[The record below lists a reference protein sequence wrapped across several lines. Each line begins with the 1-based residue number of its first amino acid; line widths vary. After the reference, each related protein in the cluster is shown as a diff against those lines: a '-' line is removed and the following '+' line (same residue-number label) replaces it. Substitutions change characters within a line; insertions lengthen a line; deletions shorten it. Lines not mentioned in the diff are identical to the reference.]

1 MKPLIAA
8 VLAVGALWLYA
19 QKGPDNLQTAA
30 LMPSGAIFYV
40 EAKDFHRVLTEW
52 NGSGERRRWL
62 KSDNAT
68 VLSQSR
74 LLQRL
79 MEAQIQFATV
89 AEVPVEMNMVN
100 ELAGTESAMAFYEF
114 STLRFVYMTRMDGT
128 RLDQSELWKNRKSYQ
143 PREAAGIPF
152 YLKTETD
159 GHQSYTVSFASHDGW
174 MVVAT
179 DAELMAR
186 TLALLAGKAAGSVS
200 TEAWYKDTVAQAPQV
215 GDLRLVYNFTA
226 LRKSPQFRTY
236 WIQRNQTD
244 LAAFTSGSADLF
256 ELPAGFEE
264 RRVLLGPT
272 ASEIDGGAFSKVV
285 GHIPQ
290 SASVYRAWANPNRA
304 LVRSILQQ
312 VVVSDPASGIAVIK
326 NAPQVSGDAPI
337 AGSESDLETRIDQPP
352 FQRSSANN
360 VDALTDAVMAMEP
373 KALLHSQVTHL
384 TGDRV
389 FVLPES
395 EVALACAKPDRPAL
409 DKALQSSINVVKT
422 GSLDPLTTSDDNG
435 VLLLSR
441 LTAHTTMATPTVVK
455 GETYLADYEHASEWP
470 RYRRLFGVIDH
481 KTGEAPAFFSSNL
494 QSLGDSL
501 YRLRRISMTTQQ
513 EGEVTRDTVRYE
525 FLTK

>member
-1 MKPLIAA
+1 MKVLIAA
-8 VLAVGALWLYA
+8 AMAVGALWLYA
-19 QKGPDNLQTAA
+19 QKSPDNRKTAA
-30 LMPSGAIFYV
+30 LLPSGAIFYL

-52 NGSGERRRWL
+52 NASGERRRWL

-79 MEAQIQFATV
+79 MDAQTQFATV
-89 AEVPVEMNMVN
+89 AGVPVEMNMVN

-114 STLRFVYMTRMDGT
+114 STLHFVYMTRMDGT
-128 RLDQSELWKNRKSYQ
+128 RLDQSGLWKSRKSYQ
-143 PREAAGIPF
+143 PREAAGIAF
-152 YLKTETD
+152 YLKTETE
-159 GHQSYTVSFASHDGW
+159 GRESYTVAFASHDGW
-174 MVVAT
+174 LIVAT

-186 TLALLAGKAAGSVS
+186 TLALLAGQAASSVS
-200 TEAWYKDTVAQAPQV
+200 TEAWYQDTVAQAPQL
-215 GDLRLVYNFTA
+215 GALRLVYNFTA

-236 WIQRNQTD
+236 WIQRNQTE

-272 ASEIDGGAFSKVV
+272 ASEVNGSAFSKVV

-290 SASVYRAWANPNRA
+290 NASVYRAWANPNRA
-304 LVRSILQQ
+304 LVRSALQQ
-312 VVVSDPASGIAVIK
+312 VVVSDPASGIEDIR
-326 NAPQVSGDAPI
+326 NAPQVSSDAPI
-337 AGSESDLETRIDQPP
+337 AGSESDLETRIDEPP

-360 VDALTDAVMAMEP
+360 VDALTDALMAMEP
-373 KALLHSQVTHL
+373 KALLHSQVTHV

-395 EVALACAKPDRPAL
+395 EVALACAKPDRTAL
-409 DKALQSSINVVKT
+409 DKALRSSINLVKT
-422 GSLDPLTTSDDNG
+422 GSLDPLRTSDDNG

-441 LTAHTTMATPTVVK
+441 LTAHAAIQAPTVVK
-455 GETYLADYEHASEWP
+455 GETYLADYEHAAEWP

-494 QSLGDSL
+494 EGLGDSL
-501 YRLRRISMTTQQ
+501 YRLRRVSMTTQE